1 MENPSPSTGPV
12 DLRRE
17 ARDCRRIWRW
27 HWQRLWL
34 LRWENA
40 LRRPGWRVDEE
51 AFAWCRM
58 RAEVRRYAALRR
70 QLAAGPDDRQ
80 RYADPH
86 AGIQKSLTTIHR

>member
-1 MENPSPSTGPV
+1 MESGTPSIGAD

-17 ARDCRRIWRW
+17 ARDCRRVWRW

-51 AFAWCRM
+51 ALAWCRM
-58 RAEVRRYAALRR
+58 RAEVRRYAALRLR
-70 QLAAGPDDRQ
+70 LATRSADRDTDAGRC
-80 RYADPH
+80 
-86 AGIQKSLTTIHR
+86 AGIQESLTTIRQ